1 MSISSALYIFAMM
14 PFAIVCLTCTKMP
27 VVLRELYLYCTCPTL
42 IIDTVRLC
50 LVSYRGR
57 TRA

>member
-1 MSISSALYIFAMM
+1 MM